1 MSIQKSLVKTMYA
14 SLSILSEIHSG
25 GFSVQSISQKI
36 ADADDILGQTLNELS
51 LKRRVFI
58 RSVLNSEYKVVK
70 QSTSNNFFGEN
81 LPQVVKELSL
91 KKKLGSRPVI
101 KYYYSRN
108 RLYGIKGY
116 YKQNCFLRRGPP
128 NPDHEPWKQG
138 RKYQRQ

>member
-36 ADADDILGQTLNELS
+36 ADADDILGQTSNELS

-70 QSTSNNFFGEN
+70 
-81 LPQVVKELSL
+81 
-91 KKKLGSRPVI
+91 
-101 KYYYSRN
+101 
-108 RLYGIKGY
+108 
-116 YKQNCFLRRGPP
+116 
-128 NPDHEPWKQG
+128 
-138 RKYQRQ
+138 

>member
-25 GFSVQSISQKI
+25 SFSVQSISQKI

-70 QSTSNNFFGEN
+70 
-81 LPQVVKELSL
+81 
-91 KKKLGSRPVI
+91 
-101 KYYYSRN
+101 
-108 RLYGIKGY
+108 
-116 YKQNCFLRRGPP
+116 
-128 NPDHEPWKQG
+128 
-138 RKYQRQ
+138 

>member
-1 MSIQKSLVKTMYA
+1 MSIQKSLVKTLYA

-70 QSTSNNFFGEN
+70 
-81 LPQVVKELSL
+81 
-91 KKKLGSRPVI
+91 
-101 KYYYSRN
+101 
-108 RLYGIKGY
+108 
-116 YKQNCFLRRGPP
+116 
-128 NPDHEPWKQG
+128 
-138 RKYQRQ
+138 